1 LGFSV
6 DKELGNVIYTDLI
19 TICCNII
26 LTICNQLSFLFAVDY
41 MYLLIELGAN
51 VNVEEP
57 QFLESCTSALCCSI
71 RQGAREENTNDST
84 PAGEGKAD
92 VSLGGSHGGSYLG
105 LLS

>member
-57 QFLESCTSALCCSI
+57 QFLELHLCI
-71 RQGAREENTNDST
+71 VLFNRTRREKENTNDST
-84 PAGEGKAD
+84 PAGERE
-92 VSLGGSHGGSYLG
+92 GGRVVG
-105 LLS
+105 